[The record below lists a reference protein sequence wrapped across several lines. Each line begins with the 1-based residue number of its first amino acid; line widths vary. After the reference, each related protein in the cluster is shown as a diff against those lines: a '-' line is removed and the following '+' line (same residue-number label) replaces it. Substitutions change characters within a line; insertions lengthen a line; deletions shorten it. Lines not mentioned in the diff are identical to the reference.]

1 MRTKLS
7 GKKVL
12 IFGGGGFIGSHLVKH
27 LCKESCQ
34 INIISR
40 DTKKNLPLFFA
51 NEPGQI
57 KIKKINTFNQQEVD
71 NLVDGC
77 DIIFNLIGILAESKK
92 NKFDFVHCKIPEMIA
107 KSAQKKNIRNF
118 IHISALNVNKIHSS
132 SYANSKFLGEKK
144 IREIFPNSLIIRPGV
159 VFGKGDNFTNFFSSI
174 SNFSPF
180 LPLIGTPEINFSNGI
195 LKSFNFTKRV
205 KFQPLYV
212 GDLVKFM
219 IHVYHEKNKIYDLV
233 GPVVKSF
240 AEIFDVILKHQ
251 GKKRIY
257 LPLPF
262 FAAKIIAFFLEN
274 LPNPLLTRDQI
285 NLLRHDSVSAKG
297 LVNLKK
303 VVKNPASMETI
314 VKNYL

>member
-71 NLVDGC
+71 NLVEGC

-92 NKFDFVHCKIPEMIA
+92 NKFNFVHCKIPEMIA
-107 KSAQKKNIRNF
+107 KSAQKKNIRNL

-262 FAAKIIAFFLEN
+262 FAAKIVAFFLEN

-285 NLLRHDSVSAKG
+285 NLLHHDSVSAKG